1 MSDVAL
7 GLLEYDSIASG
18 ILAGDA
24 MVKRAPVD
32 SIRAGTVQPG
42 RYLVM
47 LSGEVAEVQEA
58 LDAGRAAGG
67 SALRDELFLP
77 QIDRAVVR
85 AIGGTRQGSA
95 GQALGIVETQ
105 TAAACIRGA
114 DAGVKGATVTLREL
128 RLADG
133 LGGKAFVFFGGDVAD
148 VEAAVDAACG
158 AVGRPEFLINR
169 AVIASLHGE
178 MDENLLADTR
188 FGMRTRGEAG
198 W

>member
-7 GLLEYDSIASG
+7 ALLEYDSIAAG
-18 ILAGDA
+18 IVAGDA
-24 MVKRAPVD
+24 MVKRAPID

-42 RYLVM
+42 KYLVM

-67 SALRDELFLP
+67 KALRDELFLP
-77 QIDRAVVR
+77 QVDRAVVR
-85 AIGGTRQGSA
+85 AIGGLRQGSE

-114 DAGVKGATVTLREL
+114 DAGIKGASVTLREL

-148 VEAAVDAACG
+148 VAAAVEAACR
-158 AVGRPEFLINR
+158 AVGRPEFLVSR
-169 AVIASLHGE
+169 AVIAALHDE

-188 FGMRTRGEAG
+188 FGMRVRGEAS
-198 W
+198 